1 MIDDS
6 AMSSLPALVVWGA
19 VISKAIVVGIPAAAA
34 ALVYRVR
41 RRRDLARA
49 LTDVDRLGLG
59 IDAPREGPIAVLG
72 SYHCTPGTEAWLDC
86 DGERVTLDG
95 DVSIVRGTVARWK
108 RGVRTYALR
117 DGDAVIALGRMSR
130 AANVADGADYREAA
144 GGWRLAPSAEAA
156 AIQLC
161 AGHPVACPKPFWPI
175 RGALVLGL
183 VGAVA
188 YFGLGWLG
196 NKLVAY
202 REYPVTPS
210 DDVSTLR
217 AEIASALPRSREAAL
232 RRLASDLEYRL
243 QTDEVIAQR
252 IELARSTSDCH
263 YAVWLA
269 QELERYDDAVDLS
282 RDCDPALAQAPLLS
296 LGRYDEAAS
305 ITDPRA
311 SFRVEAAIDAG
322 RWHDAAVAVTGD
334 RDSTRCLV
342 RYLESRAGGAIGD
355 LSGPSRTC
363 RVIAGV
369 VAPRDERA
377 QYFSAPDLDHVE
389 EVEIARWAFVGD
401 RGDYSLR
408 DNGFELWL
416 APFAIAQDADS
427 TRVRRALL
435 AVDLGRT
442 DAPTISD
449 PTVARWL
456 TQLVALRSGKPA
468 PVDTSAEITNELD
481 DAAAISGGAPVSE
494 STQHLVELHPCHAAT
509 IRALAEAAGGDGLAL
524 ARVLESC
531 DAAPRL
537 DPLYVF
543 AVAPKVTT
551 HRTELASA
559 IRNWRIGDS
568 VHAFAIKRDLARL
581 LGDDAGATR
590 FHAIVERHAKV
601 LGDRERVTA
610 LLLVHV
616 YFHDD
621 SK

>member
-296 LGRYDEAAS
+296 LGR
-305 ITDPRA
+305 
-311 SFRVEAAIDAG
+311 
-322 RWHDAAVAVTGD
+322 
-334 RDSTRCLV
+334 L
-342 RYLESRAGGAIGD
+342 
-355 LSGPSRTC
+355 
-363 RVIAGV
+363 IAGV